1 MSCLLPSLALLARCC
16 CFAATSF
23 AMQVSQEDFATFEFK
38 VADSG
43 SDGCVLKIVN
53 KKHKLPS
60 GELAHY
66 FKISSVSV
74 LSDPGLHC
82 ERGEAGVPL
91 PCTRRDSEASISA

>member
-1 MSCLLPSLALLARCC
+1 
-16 CFAATSF
+16 
-23 AMQVSQEDFATFEFK
+23 MQVSQEDFATFGFK

-66 FKISSVSV
+66 FKLSSVSV

-82 ERGEAGVPL
+82 ERGAAGVPL
-91 PCTRRDSEASISA
+91 PCTRTDSEASVSV